1 MKQLTTLKLGLC
13 LFAAM
18 QLSACSTSGQSE
30 AMTEEEITSSQE
42 QIVADPSLPPLEIEP
57 IGIVET
63 LPEVFPDSWIYV
75 DESSFMSMF
84 GGKMILM
91 DALEPKHSERIKGMV
106 DKNLI
111 GNFLAPKT
119 RNEFYVVESFHERG
133 SRGEKTDWLVIYDKQ
148 TLSPIKEI
156 KWPKTRLMAL
166 PRRHAMAISSDEKLL
181 YVANFSPAASF
192 TVFDLEKREIVESI
206 ETPGCVLTF
215 ATGKRSITS
224 ICSNGSLMTT
234 VLTEK
239 GNKLR
244 QEFIEPFF
252 DTDKTPIFER
262 PAIIDGIAYFPSF
275 AGDLHQIDLNG
286 EVAKYL
292 GKWSLVTEKEASENW
307 RPGGLALTDSDDQ
320 GLFYVVMNPEGFDG
334 SQTHGGS
341 QIWVF
346 DVKTQ
351 ERIKVVDAPNWAVSI
366 SATRGDSPVLVVTN
380 GEMGLD
386 IIDPRTGELVQTLS
400 DFGNITP
407 LVVYK
412 AY

>member
-1 MKQLTTLKLGLC
+1 MKQLTTFKLGLC
-13 LFAAM
+13 LFTAL
-18 QLSACSTSGQSE
+18 QLTACSSNVQPE
-30 AMTEEEITSSQE
+30 ATVEEESASAPE
-42 QIVADPSLPPLEIEP
+42 QIVADPSLPPLAIEP
-57 IGIVET
+57 VGIVES
-63 LPEVFPDSWIYV
+63 LPESFPDSWIYV
-75 DESSFMSMF
+75 DEASFMSMF
-84 GGKMILM
+84 GGKMIIM
-91 DALEPKHSERIKGMV
+91 DALETKHSERIKGMV

-148 TLSPIKEI
+148 ALSPIKEI
-156 KWPKTRLMAL
+156 KLPKTRLTAL
-166 PRRHAMAISSDEKLL
+166 PRRHAMAISADEKLL
-181 YVANFSPAASF
+181 YIANFSPAASF
-192 TVFDLEKREIVESI
+192 TVFDLESRKIVGSI

-244 QEFIEPFF
+244 QEFIAPFF
-252 DTDKTPIFER
+252 DTDETPIFER
-262 PAIIDGIAYFPSF
+262 PAIIDGIAYFPGF
-275 AGDLHQIDLNG
+275 KGEVHQVDLNG

-292 GKWSLVTEKEASENW
+292 GKWSLVTEQEASQNW
-307 RPGGLALTDSDDQ
+307 RPGGLALTDSDEQ
-320 GLFYVVMNPEGFDG
+320 GLFYVIMNPEGFDG

-341 QIWVF
+341 QVWVF
-346 DVKTQ
+346 DVKTKK
-351 ERIKVVDAPNWAVSI
+351 RLKVIDAPNWAVSI
-366 SATRGDSPVLVVTN
+366 SVTRGDSPMLVVTN

-386 IIDPRTGELVQTLS
+386 IIDPRTGELIQTLQ

>member
-1 MKQLTTLKLGLC
+1 MKKRTTLKWGVC
-13 LFAAM
+13 LLTAM
-18 QLSACSTSGQSE
+18 QLSACSTSE
-30 AMTEEEITSSQE
+30 PPTAMVEEETSAPTQE
-42 QIVADPSLPPLEIEP
+42 IVADPSLPPLPIEK
-57 IGIVET
+57 IGIIET
-63 LPEVFPDSWIYV
+63 LPQAFPESWIYI
-75 DESSFMSMF
+75 DEASFMSMF

-119 RNEFYVVESFHERG
+119 RNEFYVIESFHERG

-156 KWPKTRLMAL
+156 KWPKTRLTAL
-166 PRRHAMAISSDEKLL
+166 PRRHAMATSPDEKLL

-192 TVFDLEKREIVESI
+192 TVFDLDTREVVESI

-234 VLTEK
+234 VLTEQGHK
-239 GNKLR
+239 KR
-244 QEFIEPFF
+244 QEFIAPFF
-252 DTDKTPIFER
+252 DTDETPIFER

-275 AGDLHQIDLNG
+275 TGELHQVDLNG
-286 EVAKYL
+286 EFAKYL
-292 GKWSLVTEKEASENW
+292 GKWSLVTEQEASANW
-307 RPGGLALTDSDDQ
+307 RPGGLALTDSDEQ
-320 GLFYVVMNPEGFDG
+320 GLFYVIMNPEGFDG
-334 SQTHGGS
+334 SQTHGGA
-341 QIWVF
+341 QIWIF
-346 DVKTQ
+346 DVKTKK
-351 ERIKVVDAPNWAVSI
+351 RINVVDAPNWAVSM
-366 SATRGDSPVLVVTN
+366 SVTRGKEPVLVVTN

-386 IIDPRTGELVQTLS
+386 IINPRTGELIQTLS